1 MNVCSRIV
9 EAVTETISEDRFTA
23 NLIAVHAL
31 VTAVVVLAFTL
42 RRLLH
47 RGGSRLANVGGLAW
61 IGAIRGSASRAARRL
76 VLWAAAL
83 AVLAAIG
90 AGVAYHA
97 VGRDVRDDL
106 GRWYGQLTAEEL
118 TFLAVH
124 AAALAGLAVGAWL
137 AVRTLR
143 RLRPVVQANAA
154 AALGQAGHEEALTHW
169 FKVLERFAVVAIRL
183 AALWAAGRVVG
194 LGDWADDVFGFVLRV
209 ASIFVVTRL
218 LVLACRALSRTAADI
233 GSRHL
238 SKGKFRRYW
247 ERLLR
252 LFPFGQRCFEAA
264 VYVTAA
270 SLCVR
275 ELAFIAAVADLGPK
289 VVQCIGIFFGTRVVI
304 ELLQVLL
311 AEAFGLYREDR
322 PVDQKGRTL
331 VPLLQSVSQYV
342 LYFGSMLTMLGV
354 LGVDTRPIL
363 AGAGILGLAVGLGA
377 QNLVTDVVSGFF
389 ILFENQYLVG
399 DMVKI
404 GDATG
409 TVEEVGI
416 RVTHIRDDYGKLHI
430 IPNGQIKGVVSYSKG
445 YVNAVVDLKVPAGRS
460 VEGVFRA
467 MAEAGRRLRL
477 RRSEVLADTEIHGLV
492 DFGTSE
498 MTVRAVTKVR
508 PATHHMI
515 QNEYRRLLKEVLDQ
529 EQGTGTALKAA

>member
-1 MNVCSRIV
+1 
-9 EAVTETISEDRFTA
+9 
-23 NLIAVHAL
+23 
-31 VTAVVVLAFTL
+31 LAGL
-42 RRLLH
+42 
-47 RGGSRLANVGGLAW
+47 GQNWVGTVS
-61 IGAIRGSASRAARRL
+61 GSAARAARRL
-76 VLWAAAL
+76 LLWATVLGVFGVL
-83 AVLAAIG
+83 AV
-90 AGVAYHA
+90 GVVYHA
-97 VGRDVRDDL
+97 LGRDVRHDL

-118 TFLAVH
+118 TRLALD
-124 AAALAGLAVGAWL
+124 AGALAGLAAGVWL
-137 AVRTLR
+137 IVRGVR
-143 RLRPVVQANAA
+143 RLRPILETNAK
-154 AALGQAGHEEALTHW
+154 AALGVPGHEDALRHW
-169 FKVLERFAVVAIRL
+169 FAVLERFAVATVRL
-183 AALWAAGRVVG
+183 AGLWAAGRVVG
-194 LGDWADDVFGFVLRV
+194 LGPWADEVIGFVLRV
-209 ASIFVVTRL
+209 ATILVVTRL
-218 LVLACRALSRTAADI
+218 LVLACRALSRTAADM
-233 GSRHL
+233 GTRHL
-238 SKGKFRRYW
+238 GKGKFRRYW

-275 ELAFIAAVADLGPK
+275 ELAFIAAVAAFGPR
-289 VVQCIGIFFGTRVVI
+289 VVECIGIFFGTRVLI

-331 VPLLQSVSQYV
+331 VPLLQSVCQYV
-342 LYFGSMLTMLGV
+342 LYFGSVLTMLGV

-404 GDATG
+404 GEATG

-416 RVTHIRDDYGKLHI
+416 RVTEIRDEYGKLHI

-445 YVNAVVDLKVPAGRS
+445 YVNAVVDVKLPAGRS
-460 VEGVFRA
+460 LDGVFRA
-467 MAEAGRRLRL
+467 MADAGRRLRM
-477 RRSEVLADTEIHGLV
+477 RRPEVLADTEIHGLV
-492 DFGTSE
+492 EFGTSE
-498 MTVRAVTKVR
+498 MTVRAVTKVK
-508 PATHHMI
+508 PGTHHLI

-529 EQGTGTALKAA
+529 ETPAALLKAA